1 MLQDKDIKSVG
12 ELKKYFSDSEKMVDY
27 LIHQLEFFQ
36 FKSVYNLLNGIK
48 KRGYGVS
55 GVFSIF
61 VILPFLRH
69 ASIHALFKSGSRG
82 LANGG
87 KDVYYRFKNRED
99 IPWRNLLMRFV
110 TRFLRI
116 VSSKGSEVEEGK
128 RCLILDDSLLPKRGR
143 RIEKVSRLWDHV
155 THRSLP
161 GLRLLLMCYYDGKS
175 TIPVDFSLHREKGKN
190 KKMPYGLK
198 KKHLKEQYKK
208 DRSKDS
214 EGYQRASEADESK
227 SIMAVKMLKRAFRF
241 LEVNYVLMDSWF
253 TSERM
258 IECVRGSKKNIH
270 LIGMMRMS
278 KALYEYDG
286 WYYDAQSLLR
296 YLKRTKKLTRCRK
309 INSAYIMV
317 DVFYKDYPIRLYFS
331 RFGKRGKWHLILSTD
346 RALSYVKMM
355 ELYQIR
361 WTIEVAFKEGKQYL
375 NLGACQSNDFDAQ
388 IADTTITM
396 IQYILL
402 TLKKRFDDY
411 ETRGE
416 VFRDV
421 GEQMCERRLHLR
433 LWDLLVLIMK
443 AIVETFDINIDDIDL
458 AIFKIINQNKF
469 KGILECVSL
478 KRHPLLT

>member
-1 MLQDKDIKSVG
+1 M
-12 ELKKYFSDSEKMVDY
+12 
-27 LIHQLEFFQ
+27 
-36 FKSVYNLLNGIK
+36 
-48 KRGYGVS
+48 
-55 GVFSIF
+55 
-61 VILPFLRH
+61 
-69 ASIHALFKSGSRG
+69 
-82 LANGG
+82 
-87 KDVYYRFKNRED
+87 
-99 IPWRNLLMRFV
+99 
-110 TRFLRI
+110 T
-116 VSSKGSEVEEGK
+116 
-128 RCLILDDSLLPKRGR
+128 
-143 RIEKVSRLWDHV
+143 
-155 THRSLP
+155 
-161 GLRLLLMCYYDGKS
+161 
-175 TIPVDFSLHREKGKN
+175 
-190 KKMPYGLK
+190 YGLK

-375 NLGACQSNDFDAQ
+375 NLRACQSNDFDAQ

-443 AIVETFDINIDDIDL
+443 AIVETFAINIDDIDL
-458 AIFKIINQNKF
+458 AIFKIINQDKF

>member
-1 MLQDKDIKSVG
+1 MLQNKDIKTVG

-27 LIHQLEFFQ
+27 LIHQLQFFK
-36 FKSVYNLLNGIK
+36 FKSIYNLLKGIK
-48 KRGYGVS
+48 KRGYGMS
-55 GVFSIF
+55 GIFPIF
-61 VILPFLRH
+61 VILPFLGQ
-69 ASIHALFKSGSRG
+69 ASIHALFKSGSKG

-99 IPWRNLLMRFV
+99 IPWRKLLTGFV
-110 TRFLRI
+110 VRFLRI
-116 VSSKGSEVEEGK
+116 VSKEGSEVEAGK
-128 RCLILDDSLLPKRGR
+128 RCLILDDSLLAKRGR
-143 RIEKVSRLWDHV
+143 RIENVSKLWDHV
-155 THRSLP
+155 THRSLL

-175 TIPVDFSLHREKGKN
+175 TIPVDFSLHRERGKN
-190 KKMPYGLK
+190 QKMPYGMK
-198 KKHLKEQYKK
+198 KKHLKEQYSKV
-208 DRSKDS
+208 RSKDS
-214 EGYQRASEADESK
+214 EGHQRACEVDESK
-227 SIMAVKMLKRAFRF
+227 SVMAVKMLKRAFRF
-241 LEVNYVLMDSWF
+241 LEADYVLMDSWF

-258 IECVRGSKKNIH
+258 IACVRGCKKNIH

-278 KALYEYDG
+278 KAQYEYEG
-286 WYYDAQSLLR
+286 WYYDAQTLLR
-296 YLKRTKKLTRCRK
+296 YLKRTKKITRCRK
-309 INSAYIMV
+309 INAAYIMV
-317 DVFYKDYPIRLYFS
+317 DVSYKGYPVRLYFS

-346 RALSYVKMM
+346 RSLSYVKMM

-433 LWDLLVLIMK
+433 LWDLLVLVMK
-443 AIVETFDINIDDIDL
+443 AIIETFNINIDDIDL

-469 KGILECVSL
+469 KGILQCISL
-478 KRHPLLT
+478 KNQSILT